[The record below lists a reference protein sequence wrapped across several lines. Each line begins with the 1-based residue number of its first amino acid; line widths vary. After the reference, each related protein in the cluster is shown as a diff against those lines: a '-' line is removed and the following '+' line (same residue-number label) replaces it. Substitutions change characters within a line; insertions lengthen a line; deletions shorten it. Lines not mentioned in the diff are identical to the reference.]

1 MTVLVK
7 FRDGTKMRFEN
18 IFSYRLTENEKTY
31 ELLPSIGRSS
41 HRELI
46 YINANSCVY
55 IADES
60 LL

>member
-7 FRDGTKMRFEN
+7 FTNGTKMRFEN
-18 IFSYRLTENEKTY
+18 IFSYKLTENEKAY
-31 ELLPSIGRSS
+31 ELLPSRAGNL
-41 HRELI
+41 ELI